1 MRDSSDIV
9 DAEELARGEVRHQ
22 EGVGAPV
29 NMFRWMAPLFGR
41 FGDRWDAAY
50 IAGVAERLRPYL
62 TGGGG
67 LLDLGGGTGAL
78 AARLSDALEIDV
90 TVLDPSPEMV
100 AQMTPHARVTA
111 VVGTA
116 EDMPFPD
123 ASFDACIISDAF
135 HHFRDQEAGVAE
147 IRRVVRAGGGV
158 QILEFEPKGWMLP
171 IVWGERLLGE
181 PAAFF
186 TAEELEY
193 YLAARGMP
201 GRIERMTPT
210 TYWFLG
216 TVE

>member
-1 MRDSSDIV
+1 
-9 DAEELARGEVRHQ
+9 VRHP
-22 EGVGAPV
+22 EGVVTRV

-41 FGDRWDAAY
+41 FGDRWDDAY
-50 IAGVAERLRPYL
+50 VSGVAERLRPYL
-62 TGGGG
+62 GDSGR

-78 AARLSDALEIDV
+78 AARLSDALEVDV

-116 EDMPFPD
+116 EKMPFPD
-123 ASFDACIISDAF
+123 AWFDVCIVSDAF
-135 HHFRDQEAGVAE
+135 HHFRDQEAAVAE

-158 QILEFEPKGWMLP
+158 QVLEFEPRGWMLP
-171 IVWGERLLGE
+171 IAWGERLLGE

-186 TAEELEY
+186 TAEALGD
-193 YLAARGMP
+193 YLAERGIA
-201 GRIERMTPT
+201 GTIERMTPT